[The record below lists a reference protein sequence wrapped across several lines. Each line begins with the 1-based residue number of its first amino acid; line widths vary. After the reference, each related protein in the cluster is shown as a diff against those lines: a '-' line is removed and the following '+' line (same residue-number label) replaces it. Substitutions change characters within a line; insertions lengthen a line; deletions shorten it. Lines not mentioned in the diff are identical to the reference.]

1 MDNGLTDEKRRET
14 PDQETSAH
22 SGDVPQ
28 VKKETE
34 GRRETPDQEAAVHAE
49 SALRTPEYVMKGHH
63 CHSCYELFYCEA
75 GECRFLVQDQIYDM
89 NAGDFILIPPWAL
102 HYTRYLKGPCR
113 RTVILFENRHIHPEL
128 TELMPHGKDFFSAVR
143 IFQVPEGNRDTIS
156 ILINQ
161 MLREERIHDL
171 RSALMAETLLNALLI
186 QCSRFCDFRYEPPEA
201 IHTTDREILSAARF
215 IAEQYMNSITSEEIA
230 NAAGL
235 SLNYLTRKF
244 RRLAGI
250 GLHEYLVFIRLQHA
264 ARELVST
271 DDSIT
276 DIALRCGFSDSNY
289 FKDAFK
295 KKYGMTP
302 RIYRGIK

>member
-1 MDNGLTDEKRRET
+1 MSGGLIEEKTGKAREL
-14 PDQETSAH
+14 
-22 SGDVPQ
+22 
-28 VKKETE
+28 
-34 GRRETPDQEAAVHAE
+34 REAREEDAAVRAE

-89 NAGDFILIPPWAL
+89 NAGDFILIPPRVL
-102 HYTRYLKGPCR
+102 HYTRYLRGSCR
-113 RTVILFENRHIHPEL
+113 RTVILFGKSHIHPEL
-128 TELMPHGKDFFSAVR
+128 APLMPRGEGFFTSVR
-143 IFQVPEGNRDTIS
+143 VFQVPEGNREAVS
-156 ILINQ
+156 ALLSQ
-161 MLREERIHDL
+161 MLREERIRDKW
-171 RSALMAETLLNALLI
+171 SALMAETLLNALFI
-186 QCSRFCDFRYEPPEA
+186 QCGRFCDFRYEPPEA

-215 IAEQYMNSITSEEIA
+215 IAEQYMNSITSVEIA
-230 NAAGL
+230 EAAGL

-264 ARELVST
+264 AKELVST

-302 RIYRGIK
+302 RAYRGIR